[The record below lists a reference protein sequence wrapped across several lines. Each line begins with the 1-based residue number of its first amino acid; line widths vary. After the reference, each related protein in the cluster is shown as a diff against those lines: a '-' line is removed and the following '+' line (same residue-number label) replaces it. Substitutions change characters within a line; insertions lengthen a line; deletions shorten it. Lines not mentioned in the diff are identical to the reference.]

1 METTNQRPERK
12 KNAFNN
18 NKLTLSAP
26 CPTAK
31 GKYSTLGF
39 EFYNNNPAIVVRTND
54 PADMDP
60 SRNYGRIMAN
70 MDTPAF
76 FAFIV
81 NLKSAIES
89 EGEFKRKCENH
100 NHEYV
105 NGRRSEEIVHIS
117 DLWVGKDKDGCVY
130 ISVLSKKEDRAVIK
144 FVFGPSDGRWHKYF
158 HGDGQPFTKGDMS
171 MLYAKAWVMI
181 LSEVT
186 PNLIAQEYVAP
197 VPRKPFNGQQGGQR
211 NNYGGNRQGGGGGYS
226 KPSQPDTSIAEDDLP
241 FWQIKSVI

>member
-1 METTNQRPERK
+1 MENNTQRPERK

-18 NKLTLSAP
+18 SKLTLSAP

-39 EFYNNNPAIVVRTND
+39 EFHNNNPAIVVRTND

-81 NLKSAIES
+81 NLKEAIASA
-89 EGEFKRKCENH
+89 GEFKKKCENH
-100 NHEYV
+100 NHDYV
-105 NGRRSEEIVHIS
+105 NGRRSEEAVHIS

-130 ISVLSKKEDRAVIK
+130 ISVVSKKDDRAVIK
-144 FVFGPSDGRWHKYF
+144 FIFGPSDNRWHKYF
-158 HGDGQPFTKGDMS
+158 HADGQPFTKGDLS
-171 MLYAKAWVMI
+171 VLYAKAWTMI

-186 PNLIAQEYVAP
+186 STLIVNEYVAP
-197 VPRKPFNGQQGGQR
+197 VPRKPFGGQQGGQR
-211 NNYGGNRQGGGGGYS
+211 PAYNNNRPNNGGGYN
-226 KPSQPDTSIAEDDLP
+226 KPAPAEPSMSEDDLP
-241 FWQIKSVI
+241 F

>member
-1 METTNQRPERK
+1 MENNGQRPERK

-18 NKLTLSAP
+18 TKLTLSAP

-39 EFYNNNPAIVVRTND
+39 EFHNNNPAIVVRTND

-76 FAFIV
+76 FAFIT
-81 NLKSAIES
+81 NLKEAIAAP
-89 EGEFKRKCENH
+89 GEFKRKCENH
-100 NHEYV
+100 NHDYV

-130 ISVLSKKEDRAVIK
+130 LSVLSKKDDRAVIK
-144 FVFGPSDGRWHKYF
+144 FIFGPSDNRWHKYF
-158 HGDGQPFTKGDMS
+158 HGDGQPFTKGDLS
-171 MLYAKAWVMI
+171 MLYAKAWTQI
-181 LSEVT
+181 LGEVT
-186 PNLIAQEYVAP
+186 ANLIVQEYVAP
-197 VPRKPFNGQQGGQR
+197 VPRKPFGGNGGGQR
-211 NNYGGNRQGGGGGYS
+211 NNSYGGGNNRPNNGGYN
-226 KPSQPDTSIAEDDLP
+226 KPASVEATISEDDLP
-241 FWQIKSVI
+241 F